1 MLKKLRLKFMLIA
14 FGCLTFLFV
23 VLYGT
28 LNVTNYAHTLNQLD
42 NICLSLYSKNEEIP
56 SSEHVEVFEYHDDKN
71 NQNNIKFK
79 KSDPPYYSRFF
90 VVWFDIK
97 NGDLI
102 ESDFT
107 HSNLENESNGQSY
120 ASFGFLNLNKK
131 GFKNQYRY
139 LSDISNKNIGVAVF
153 LDASPDLK
161 YVSTVALF
169 SLISA
174 LIAWSGGLLFI
185 YFLSGAVIKPI
196 DRSMEKQKEFI
207 TNASHEL
214 KTPISVITTNLK
226 LIEMENPK
234 SKWVK
239 KSEAQLNRLTDLVN
253 ELVTISKF
261 DEGIEDIDVSD
272 IDFSSTTNETID
284 AMYPLIN
291 QAKLSL
297 VYEIEENIKIK
308 ANENNIKAILLSLF
322 DNAIKY
328 ANKNSTIHVNLKKIK
343 KTAVFE
349 ITNSADGLEKKD
361 EQKLFE
367 RFYRK
372 DETRTD
378 KKGFGVGLSI
388 VSKLVDMNQG
398 KIKATINDNTITFS
412 LIFKTIY

>member
-56 SSEHVEVFEYHDDKN
+56 SNEQVEIFKYETFKN
-71 NQNNIKFK
+71 NQNNLKLK
-79 KSDPPYYSRFF
+79 KNDPPYYSRFF

-120 ASFGFLNLNKK
+120 ASFGFLNINKK

-161 YVSTVALF
+161 YVSNVALF

-174 LIAWSGGLLFI
+174 LIAWGGGLLFI

-226 LIEMENPK
+226 LIEMENPE

-284 AMYPLIN
+284 AMYPLIS

-328 ANKNSTIHVNLKKIK
+328 ANKNSTIYVNLKKIK

-361 EQKLFE
+361 EEKLFE

-398 KIKATINDNTITFS
+398 KIKATINGDTITFS